1 MNTFT
6 SDNGSM
12 NNNFLDALTDMANIT
27 FTENGAKTLA
37 SSGSHC
43 VDLFA
48 TIGSLRGQNDADIW
62 NRFFKAY
69 CENPDYAMKILF
81 YARDIRGGLGERD
94 TFRKII
100 SKIAVYNPESVK
112 KNLKYISEFGRWD
125 DLICLLDTPVHKQVI
140 DLIRDQLIADT
151 ENIAKGQLDKISL
164 IGKWLPSAN
173 TSSSATVMAAK
184 KIYKGLHIS
193 EKEYRRMLTLL
204 RKNIH
209 IIENN
214 LREKDYTFDYS
225 KQPSGAMLKYRNAFL
240 KHDEE
245 RYRKYLESVE
255 KGEATIHT
263 GTLYPYDIVGKI
275 CNAYAGYNNTLTE
288 NERKSLDVTWNNLED
303 FSNGRNA
310 LCVVDGSGSMYSGGY
325 YNKKGPSPISVA
337 ISLGIYFA
345 EHNKGLFKNHFITF
359 SQNPKLVKVQGPDIV
374 DKVRYCMQYNECAN
388 TNIQKVFTLIL
399 ATALKNHI
407 PQCDMPETVYIISDM
422 EFDQCTDS
430 ADLSNFE
437 YAKLLFA
444 NHGYTLP
451 NLVFWNVDSR
461 NEQQPVRMDE
471 TGTALVSGNSPRIF
485 SMVVNGETDP
495 VKFMESVILS
505 ERYEMITA

>member
-1 MNTFT
+1 
-6 SDNGSM
+6 M
-12 NNNFLDALTDMANIT
+12 NNYLDALKDMANIT

-48 TIGSLRGQNDADIW
+48 TIGALRGKDPEDIW
-62 NRFFKAY
+62 DRFLKAY

-81 YARDIRGGLGERD
+81 YARDIRGGLGERE
-94 TFRKII
+94 TFRTII
-100 SKIAVYNPESVK
+100 SRMANRYHPESVE

-125 DLICLLDTPVHKQVI
+125 DLVCLLDTKVHKQVI
-140 DLIRDQLIADT
+140 DLIRNQLIADT
-151 ENIAKGQLDKISL
+151 ENIARGQLDKLSL

-173 TSSSATVMAAK
+173 TSSSASVMAAK

-263 GTLYPYDIVGKI
+263 GTLYPYDIVNKI
-275 CNAYAGYNNTLTE
+275 CGRYGYVNIDSDA
-288 NERKSLDVTWNNLED
+288 RKSLDVTWNNLED
-303 FSNGRNA
+303 FSNNRNA
-310 LCVVDGSGSMYSGGY
+310 LCVVDGSGSMYSGYRG
-325 YNKKGPSPISVA
+325 NNGPVPISIA

-345 EHNKGLFKNHFITF
+345 EHNKGLFKDHFITF
-359 SQNPKLVKVQGPDIV
+359 SKNPKLVKVMGRDIV
-374 DKVRYCMQYNECAN
+374 EKVEYCMSYNDVAN
-388 TNIQKVFTLIL
+388 TNVQKVFELIL
-399 ATALKNHI
+399 NTALKNHI

-422 EFDQCTDS
+422 EFDRCTDD
-430 ADLSNFE
+430 ADLTNFE

-444 NHGYTLP
+444 QNGYTLP

-461 NEQQPVRMDE
+461 NEQQPVKMHE
-471 TGTALVSGNSPRIF
+471 TGTALVSGNSPRTF

-495 VKFMESVILS
+495 MKFMESVILT

>member
-1 MNTFT
+1 M
-6 SDNGSM
+6 
-12 NNNFLDALTDMANIT
+12 NNFLDALKDTANIT
-27 FTENGAKTLA
+27 LTENGAKTLA

-48 TIGSLRGQNDADIW
+48 TIGSLRGRDEDDIW

-81 YARDIRGGLGERD
+81 YARDVRGGLGERD
-94 TFRKII
+94 TFRKVI
-100 SKIAVYNPESVK
+100 SHLAKYNPESAK

-125 DLICLLDTPVHKQVI
+125 DLVCLLDTSVHNQVI

-151 ENIAKGQLDKISL
+151 ENIAKGQLDKLSL

-173 TSSSATVMAAK
+173 TSSSASVMAAK

-214 LREKDYTFDYS
+214 LREKDYSFDYS

-255 KGEATIHT
+255 KGEVTIHT
-263 GTLYPYDIVGKI
+263 GTLYPYDIVNKI
-275 CNAYAGYNNTLTE
+275 RTSYGALDYNTDAC
-288 NERKSLDVTWNNLED
+288 KSLDVTWNNLED
-303 FSNGRNA
+303 FTNGRNA
-310 LCVVDGSGSMYSGGY
+310 LCVIDGSGSMYSGYRG
-325 YNKKGPSPISVA
+325 NTSLLPISVA

-345 EHNKGLFKNHFITF
+345 EHNKGLFKDHFITF
-359 SQNPKLVKVQGPDIV
+359 SRNPKLVKVQGRNIV
-374 DKVRYCMQYNECAN
+374 EKVGYCMRFNEIAN
-388 TNIQKVFTLIL
+388 TNVQKVFELIL
-399 ATALKNHI
+399 VTALKNHV
-407 PQCDMPETVYIISDM
+407 PQCDMPETIYIISDM
-422 EFDQCTDS
+422 EFDRCTNN

-444 NHGYTLP
+444 QHGYTLP

-461 NEQQPVRMDE
+461 NEQQPVKMDE

-485 SMVVNGETDP
+485 SMVMNGETDP
-495 VKFMESVILS
+495 VKFMESVILA